1 MTNQEDNRSILY
13 FLTDKKYHIHRHV
26 FLQLFA
32 ILYAFDVF
40 CPIPGMLL
48 FSVGRL
54 FTFLA
59 FYLIFNLT
67 VYPNAYILIPRYLE
81 KKKIFKYLLSVV
93 VLIFICILILALVV
107 YIFEKP
113 NVGYLKHA
121 DSRNIFQIMI
131 RILPTALTIGLQI
144 GGVAAFVVFK
154 KWLEE
159 NQRADRLKAATLS
172 TELKFLKSQ
181 INPHFLFNMLNN
193 ANILMDED
201 PEMAS
206 QILIK
211 LDDLLRYQMN
221 DSTRDKVYLS
231 ADITFLR
238 DFLDLEKT
246 RRDNFEYTISKE
258 GNINNVQIAPLLFI
272 PFVENAVKHNFDSDN
287 LSYVHLSFILRG
299 NILKFKCEN
308 SVPQQEV
315 ERKVGGLGLANIKRR
330 LDLLFKNKYVLEV
343 LDSETTYTVNLELNL

>member
-13 FLTDKKYHIHRHV
+13 FLTDKKYHVHRHV

-32 ILYAFDVF
+32 LIYAFDVF
-40 CPIPGMLL
+40 CSVPGTLQ
-48 FSVGRL
+48 FSIGHL
-54 FTFLA
+54 FTFAA

-81 KKKIFKYLLSVV
+81 KKKIFKYILSVII
-93 VLIFICILILALVV
+93 LIFICLFILALIV
-107 YIFEKP
+107 FFFDKQ
-113 NVGYLKHA
+113 NVEYLRNA
-121 DSRNIFQIMI
+121 DLSNIFQIMI
-131 RILPTALTIGLQI
+131 RILPSALTLGLQI
-144 GGVAAFVVFK
+144 GGVAAFVLFK

-159 NQRADRLKAATLS
+159 SQRADKLKSATLA

-193 ANILMDED
+193 ANILIDED

-221 DSTRDKVYLS
+221 DSTRDKVYLN
-231 ADITFLR
+231 ADISFLR

-258 GNINNVQIAPLLFI
+258 GNINNVQVAPLLFI
-272 PFVENAVKHNFDSDN
+272 PFVENAVKHNVDSDDISYVN
-287 LSYVHLSFILRG
+287 LSFAVRK
-299 NILKFKCEN
+299 NRLKFTCEN
-308 SVPQQEV
+308 SIPQKEAHK
-315 ERKVGGLGLANIKRR
+315 KVGGIGLVNIKRR
-330 LDLLFKNKYVLEV
+330 LDLLYKDNHHLEQKKT
-343 LDSETTYTVNLELNL
+343 DRMYTVNLELEL